1 MKSLFHLILILGG
14 CLSLGTVASQAISN
28 IQPPDSHTLSLNKTI
43 TGEIRPKSI
52 AHSGTGRF
60 FAQNMMYRHS
70 ITVYDR
76 NYELIKTISDRIN
89 MSDYPVSSYSG
100 QVEGSPVEIAFSS
113 DGKTAWVSNFK
124 MFGTEFRNP
133 GQDNC
138 VQSPNYDPSFLYQIN
153 TQSLEIEQIIQVGCV
168 PKYLAV
174 TPNDQFILVSNWCS
188 GDISIIDID
197 QGKEVRRLPVGAF
210 PRGIAVDSDSRTAYV
225 ALMGEGRLAMIDLRE
240 FTLDWIDDI
249 GKTPR
254 HLCIGPSNRF
264 LYVSLARPGAVI
276 KIDLV
281 RKEVIQSKKIGTEV
295 RSMAFSRD
303 KKYLYVVDYDENKVV
318 KMSSEDFQVI
328 EEVGTHEKPIGIS
341 IDEITG
347 NIWVACYTGYIQIFE
362 DSEYPSSII
371 NPLKTVSH
379 TATVPLYRPGIRAI
393 PTDPHQYIYGEPMG
407 NMTVFKAANSSQT
420 PEISSPL
427 TPQVAIVSPQQI
439 DRTAS
444 SRLRSA
450 PSPTFH
456 IIVGSFATEEQAV
469 QYQNKV
475 RNKGYDATL
484 VFSSPRI
491 RVSAGSYETKELA
504 TAALSSIKSNLES
517 DAWILSP

>member
-1 MKSLFHLILILGG
+1 MKSLFHLILIIGG
-14 CLSLGTVASQAISN
+14 CLSLGAVATQAISN
-28 IQPPDSHTLSLNKTI
+28 IQPPDIHTLSLNKTI

-76 NYELIKTISDRIN
+76 NYELIKTISDRVD
-89 MSDYPVSSYSG
+89 MSEHPVSSYTKTA
-100 QVEGSPVEIAFSS
+100 EGSPVEIAFSS

-138 VQSPNYDPSFLYQIN
+138 VQSPNYDPSFLYQVN
-153 TQSLEIEQIIQVGCV
+153 TQTLEIEQIIQVGCV
-168 PKYLAV
+168 PKYLTV

-188 GDISIIDID
+188 GDISIIDINL
-197 QGKEVRRLPVGAF
+197 GKEIRRLPVGAF

-264 LYVSLARPGAVI
+264 LYVSLARLGSVI

-281 RKEVIQSKKIGTEV
+281 RKEVIQTQKIGTEV
-295 RSMAFSRD
+295 RSMVFSRD
-303 KKYLYVVDYDENKVV
+303 QKYLYVVDYDENKVI
-318 KMSSEDFQVI
+318 KMYAGDFRIKETVS
-328 EEVGTHEKPIGIS
+328 TYDKPIGITV
-341 IDEITG
+341 DEVTG

-362 DSEYPSSII
+362 DSEYPSSVV
-371 NPLKTVSH
+371 NPLITVSH
-379 TATVPLYRPGIRAI
+379 TSAAPLYRPGIRAV
-393 PTDPHQYIYGEPMG
+393 PADPHQYIYGEPMG
-407 NMTVFKAANSSQT
+407 NMTVFKSS
-420 PEISSPL
+420 ISSGSPPL
-427 TPQVAIVSPQQI
+427 VVSTTPQIAVSSEDQQESS
-439 DRTAS
+439 AS
-444 SRLRSA
+444 ARLRSA
-450 PSPTFH
+450 SAVEYH
-456 IIVGSFATEEQAV
+456 IIVGSFATEEQATT
-469 QYQNKV
+469 YQNELHH
-475 RNKGYDATL
+475 KGFNATL
-484 VFSSPRI
+484 LLSNSRV
-491 RVSAGSYETKELA
+491 RVSAGSYASKESA
-504 TAALSSIKSNLES
+504 TTALPSIQSNLQA

>member
-14 CLSLGTVASQAISN
+14 CLSLGSVASRAISN

-76 NYELIKTISDRIN
+76 NYELIKTISDQIN
-89 MSDYPVSSYSG
+89 MSDYPISSYKG
-100 QVEGSPVEIAFSS
+100 KVEGSPVEIAFSR

-124 MFGTEFRNP
+124 MFGSEFRNP

-168 PKYLAV
+168 PKYLTV

-188 GDISIIDID
+188 GDISIIDIE
-197 QGKEVRRLPVGAF
+197 QGKEIRRLPVGAF
-210 PRGIAVDSDSRTAYV
+210 PRGIAVDSDSRTAYI

-264 LYVSLARPGAVI
+264 LYVSLARPGSII

-281 RKEVIQSKKIGTEV
+281 RKEVIQSQKIGTEV
-295 RSMAFSRD
+295 RSMTFSRD
-303 KKYLYVVDYDENKVV
+303 KKYLYIVDYDEDKVI
-318 KMSSEDFQVI
+318 KMSTEDFRVM
-328 EEVGTHEKPIGIS
+328 EEADTHEKPIGITV
-341 IDEITG
+341 DEITG

-362 DSEYPSSII
+362 DSEYPSTIV
-371 NPLKTVSH
+371 NPLITVSH
-379 TATVPLYRPGIRAI
+379 SASASLYRPGIRAV
-393 PTDPHQYIYGEPMG
+393 TADPHKYIYGEPMG
-407 NMTVFKAANSSQT
+407 NMTVFKHSNL
-420 PEISSPL
+420 SPAPDSPIRA
-427 TPQVAIVSPQQI
+427 TVATVSPEPTDHTI
-439 DRTAS
+439 A

-450 PSPTFH
+450 PPSAFH

-469 QYQNKV
+469 QYQTNL

-484 VFSSPRI
+484 IFSSPRV
-491 RVSAGSYETKELA
+491 RVSAGSYDTKESA
-504 TAALSSIKSNLES
+504 AAALSSIKSNLES

>member
-1 MKSLFHLILILGG
+1 MADS
-14 CLSLGTVASQAISN
+14 TAISN
-28 IQPPDSHTLSLNKTI
+28 TQPPDTRTLTLNQTV

-76 NYELIKTISDRIN
+76 NFELIKTISDQI
-89 MSDYPVSSYSG
+89 DLAKYPVSSYSG
-100 QVEGSPVEIAFSS
+100 KVEGSPVEIAFSS

-124 MFGTEFRNP
+124 MFGEEFRNP

-168 PKYLAV
+168 PKYLTV
-174 TPNDQFILVSNWCS
+174 TPNDQYILVSNWCS
-188 GDISIIDID
+188 GDISIIDIA
-197 QGKEVRRLPVGAF
+197 QGKEIRRLPVGAF

-240 FTLDWIDDI
+240 FTLDWIDNI

-254 HLCIGPSNRF
+254 HLCIGPANRF
-264 LYVSLARPGAVI
+264 LYISLARLGTVI

-281 RKEVIQSKKIGTEV
+281 RKEMIRSQKIGTEV
-295 RSMAFSRD
+295 RSMTFSRD

-318 KMSSEDFQVI
+318 KMSTDGLAVK
-328 EEVGTHEKPIGIS
+328 EEIATYDKPIGITV
-341 IDEITG
+341 DEVTG

-362 DSEYPSSII
+362 DSEYPSSVV
-371 NPLKTVSH
+371 NPSLTVSH
-379 TATVPLYRPGIRAI
+379 PETVSLYRPGIRTVTA
-393 PTDPHQYIYGEPMG
+393 DPHQYIYGEPMG
-407 NMTVFKAANSSQT
+407 NMTVFKTATSS
-420 PEISSPL
+420 SSPGI
-427 TPQVAIVSPQQI
+427 TSQVAVASPQPGNTQN
-439 DRTAS
+439 TA

-450 PSPTFH
+450 SPPVFH
-456 IIVGSFATEEQAV
+456 IIVGSFGTKEQAL
-469 QYQNKV
+469 QYQNKMKS
-475 RNKGYDATL
+475 KGYETTL
-484 VFSSPRI
+484 IVSSPRI

-504 TAALSSIKSNLES
+504 TSALPSIKSNLQP

>member
-14 CLSLGTVASQAISN
+14 WLSLGTLAYHRASSN
-28 IQPPDSHTLSLNKTI
+28 IQPPDTHTLTLTQTI

-76 NYELIKTISDRIN
+76 NFELIKTISDQIN
-89 MSDYPVSSYSG
+89 MADYPVSSYSG
-100 QVEGSPVEIAFSS
+100 KAEGSPVEIAFSS

-124 MFGTEFRNP
+124 MFGEEFRNP

-168 PKYLAV
+168 PKYLTV
-174 TPNDQFILVSNWCS
+174 TPNDQYILVSNWCS
-188 GDISIIDID
+188 GDISIIDIA
-197 QGKEVRRLPVGAF
+197 QGKEIRRLPVGAF

-240 FTLDWIDDI
+240 FTLGWIDNI

-254 HLCIGPSNRF
+254 HLCLGPADRF
-264 LYVSLARPGAVI
+264 LYISLARPGEVI

-281 RKEVIQSKKIGTEV
+281 RKEVIHSRKIGAEV
-295 RSMAFSRD
+295 RSMTFSRD

-318 KMSSEDFQVI
+318 KVSTGDLTVK
-328 EEVGTHEKPIGIS
+328 EEVPTYEKPIGITV
-341 IDEITG
+341 DEVTG
-347 NIWVACYTGYIQIFE
+347 NIWVACYTGYIQIFD
-362 DSEYPSSII
+362 DSEYPSSVT
-371 NPLKTVSH
+371 NPLITVAHTETVS
-379 TATVPLYRPGIRAI
+379 LYRPGIRSVPA
-393 PTDPHQYIYGEPMG
+393 DPHQYIYGEPMG
-407 NMTVFKAANSSQT
+407 NMNVFNATNSSPTTAPST
-420 PEISSPL
+420 P
-427 TPQVAIVSPQQI
+427 VSPQI
-439 DRTAS
+439 VTAS
-444 SRLRSA
+444 PPGQGSSARLRSA
-450 PSPTFH
+450 PGSAFH
-456 IIVGSFATEEQAV
+456 IIIGSFATREQAI
-469 QYQNKV
+469 QYQTKMQS
-475 RNKGYDATL
+475 KGYETTL
-484 VFSSPRI
+484 IFSSPRV
-491 RVSAGSYETKELA
+491 RVSVGSFETKESAA
-504 TAALSSIKSNLES
+504 TALASIKSNLQP